1 MKTKA
6 NNSNALGKEDRV
18 ALEKNLPLLSTYYH
32 SKGTKSEKHYAKLVK
47 ESGIDAHIIE
57 LANTSLAQAKII
69 FPPKNEEFTFI
80 DLFAGIGG
88 MRLGAQLN
96 GGRCIFSSEWDK
108 YSQIT
113 YQTNFGEVPFG
124 DITKIDVKEIPAHDF
139 LIAGFPCQTFSIA
152 GRKAGFDDTRGTMFF
167 EVARILKE
175 HKPKSFLLENVKG
188 LVGHDKGR
196 TLQTIL
202 SVLKDDLG
210 YTVPK
215 PQILNSRDFGVP
227 QNRERIFIVGF
238 LNPKDAEN
246 FSYPK
251 GNKQGSTI
259 TDIIEKQEV
268 SAKYY
273 LSAQYLKTL
282 ENHKQRHAAKGHGFG
297 YQILENDAVASAI
310 IVGGMGLE
318 RNLIIDKRLKDFTP
332 VTKITGGINLEYIR
346 KFTPRECARLQGFPD
361 KFVIPVSDA
370 QGYKQ
375 FGNSVTV
382 PVIKAVVGSIRKAVN

>member
-1 MKTKA
+1 MKSKGTDSVPLDKEQRA
-6 NNSNALGKEDRV
+6 ALAKSM
-18 ALEKNLPLLSTYYH
+18 PLLSTYYH
-32 SKGTKSEKHYAKLVK
+32 SKGSSSEKHYAKLVK
-47 ESGIDAHIIE
+47 ASGIDPALIAS
-57 LANTSLAQAKII
+57 ANLSLAEDKIV
-69 FPPKNEEFTFI
+69 FPPKSDNFTFI

-96 GGRCIFSSEWDK
+96 GGRCVFSSEWDK

-113 YQTNFGEVPFG
+113 YRTNFGEVPFG
-124 DITKIDVKEIPAHDF
+124 DITKIDAKEIPSHDF
-139 LIAGFPCQTFSIA
+139 LIAGFPCQAFSIA
-152 GRKAGFDDTRGTMFF
+152 GRKAGFEDIRGTMFF

-188 LVGHDKGR
+188 LVGHDKGQ
-196 TLQTIL
+196 TLKTIL
-202 SVLKDDLG
+202 SVLRDDLG

-215 PQILNSRDFGVP
+215 PQILNSRDFSVP

-238 LNPKDAEN
+238 LDPKDAEN

-259 TDIIEKQEV
+259 ADIIEKQPV

-273 LSAQYLKTL
+273 ISAQYLDTL
-282 ENHKQRHAAKGHGFG
+282 KKHKARHAAKGHGFG
-297 YQILENDAVASAI
+297 YQILENDAVSSAI

-318 RNLIIDKRLKDFTP
+318 RNLIIDKRLTDFTP
-332 VTKITGGINLEYIR
+332 VTKITGGINREYIR
-346 KFTPRECARLQGFPD
+346 KFTPRECGRLQGFPD
-361 KFVIPVSDA
+361 KFIIPVSDA

-382 PVIKAVVGSIRKAVN
+382 PVIKAVVGSIRKALN